1 MENKIQEIREGK
13 KISRQQLAE
22 LMKTSSVQI
31 FRLETGERKLTTE
44 WLERFSKALQV
55 QPGELIGSHGNI
67 QYINKIGFVEAG
79 NWQEALQLP
88 ETEWETV
95 CYETNDALRSK
106 KVFAL
111 GVRGNS
117 MNRIFP
123 PERTTLICLDIS
135 DYYDINADG
144 IQNGDYI
151 IVQRISQD
159 GKYEA
164 TVKRYTRIDS
174 NTVILSPESTDDSFK
189 PIVLTANDNNGYEIK
204 AVVIDYQMKLKKL

>member
-13 KISRQQLAE
+13 KISRQKLAE
-22 LMKTSSVQI
+22 LMKTSTVQI

-55 QPGELIGSHGNI
+55 QPSELIGSHGNI

-88 ETEWETV
+88 ESEWESI
-95 CYETNDALRSK
+95 CYEANDSLRGK

-123 PERTTLICLDIS
+123 PEKTTLICLDIN
-135 DYYDINADG
+135 DYYDINSDG

-151 IVQRISQD
+151 IAQRISKD

-164 TVKRYTRIDS
+164 TVKRYTRIDA

>member
-13 KISRQQLAE
+13 KISRQKLAE
-22 LMKTSSVQI
+22 LMKTSTVQI

-55 QPGELIGSHGNI
+55 QPSELIGSHGNI

-88 ETEWETV
+88 ESEWESI
-95 CYETNDALRSK
+95 CYEANDSLRGK

-123 PERTTLICLDIS
+123 PERTTLICLDIN
-135 DYYDINADG
+135 DYYDINSDG

-151 IVQRISQD
+151 IAQRISKD

>member
-13 KISRQQLAE
+13 KISRQKLAE
-22 LMKTSSVQI
+22 LMKTSTVQI

-55 QPGELIGSHGNI
+55 QPSELIGSHGNI

-88 ETEWETV
+88 ESEWESI
-95 CYETNDALRSK
+95 CYEANDSLRGK

-123 PERTTLICLDIS
+123 PERTTLICLDIN
-135 DYYDINADG
+135 DYYDINSDG

-151 IVQRISQD
+151 IAQRISKD

-164 TVKRYTRIDS
+164 TVKRYTRIDA

>member
-13 KISRQQLAE
+13 KISRQKLAE
-22 LMKTSSVQI
+22 LMKTSTVQI

-55 QPGELIGSHGNI
+55 QPSELIGSHGNI

-88 ETEWETV
+88 ETEWESV
-95 CYETNDALRSK
+95 CYEANDSLRGK

-123 PERTTLICLDIS
+123 PERTTLICLDIN
-135 DYYDINADG
+135 DYYDINSDG

-151 IVQRISQD
+151 IAQRISKD

-164 TVKRYTRIDS
+164 TVKRYTRIDA

>member
-13 KISRQQLAE
+13 KISRQKLAE
-22 LMKTSSVQI
+22 LMKTSTVQI

-55 QPGELIGSHGNI
+55 QPSELIGSLENI

-88 ETEWETV
+88 ESEWESI
-95 CYETNDALRSK
+95 CYEANDSLRGK

-123 PERTTLICLDIS
+123 PERTTLICLDIN
-135 DYYDINADG
+135 DYYDINSDG

-151 IVQRISQD
+151 IAQRISKD

-164 TVKRYTRIDS
+164 TVKRYTRIDA